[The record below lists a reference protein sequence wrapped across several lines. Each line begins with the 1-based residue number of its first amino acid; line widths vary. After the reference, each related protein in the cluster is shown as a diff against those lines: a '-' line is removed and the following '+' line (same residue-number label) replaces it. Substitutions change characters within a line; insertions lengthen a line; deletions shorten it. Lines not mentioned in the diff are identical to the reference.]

1 MLTVYFIK
9 FFIALVFFLMVFPL
23 AWFIPLGI
31 QSYRNIDKAPS
42 FIYSSILSF
51 IAFILI
57 FWAVFSY
64 PINIEKHNISIDNV
78 DQSKTLVYQVGYHKL
93 INSIPSEEGLQINAY
108 RIEYDRDLNVFRI
121 TFEFTGLNH
130 YGTYTHDTKTFQVKP
145 EELT

>member
-1 MLTVYFIK
+1 MITVFFIK
-9 FFIALVFFLMVFPL
+9 CLVAFLICVIVFPFT
-23 AWFIPLGI
+23 WFIPLGI
-31 QSYRNIDKAPS
+31 QTYKNPNKEPI
-42 FIYSSILSF
+42 FIYSLSLTF

-57 FWAVFSY
+57 FWGVLTY
-64 PINIEKHNISIDNV
+64 PINVERHNISIENV
-78 DQSKTLVYQVGYHKL
+78 DQSKTHVYRVGYHKL
-93 INSIPSEEGLQINAY
+93 INSIPSDEGLQINAY